1 MIQKI
6 YYLAGIK
13 NKETLE
19 VEIYAGGYGNPNF
32 CKLGNGLGKA
42 YLTEKAARNRL
53 EALSKSYRKIY
64 TDKFFEKNDFV
75 IYRVETK
82 ITESEIYTNDEIY
95 FN

>member
-19 VEIYAGGYGNPNF
+19 VEIYAGGHGSPNF

-42 YLTEKAARNRL
+42 YLTEKSARNRL
-53 EALSKSYRKIY
+53 EALSKSYHKIY
-64 TDKFFEKNDFV
+64 TDKFFKKNDFV
-75 IYRVETK
+75 IYKVEATIMEK
-82 ITESEIYTNDEIY
+82 EIYTWQGKI
-95 FN
+95 

>member
-13 NKETLE
+13 HKETLE
-19 VEIYAGGYGNPNF
+19 VEIYAGGNGNPNF

-64 TDKFFEKNDFV
+64 TDKFFEKIDFV
-75 IYRVETK
+75 IYKVEATIMEK
-82 ITESEIYTNDEIY
+82 EIYTCQDI
-95 FN
+95 F